1 MAWGVKTMK
10 FKSGS
15 KVKIGNVVLEA
26 LQSQIIRDYIAATED
41 PNKACSPE
49 GSIRIFS
56 SSTYRRWLKVNVS
69 RSNRIFY

>member
-26 LQSQIIRDYIAATED
+26 LQSQIIRD
-41 PNKACSPE
+41 CH
-49 GSIRIFS
+49 
-56 SSTYRRWLKVNVS
+56 RRSQQGLLS
-69 RSNRIFY
+69 RGADQNL

>member
-26 LQSQIIRDYIAATED
+26 LQSQIIRDYITATED
-41 PNKACSPE
+41 HNKACCPE
-49 GSIRIFS
+49 ALIRIFS
-56 SSTYRRWLKVNVS
+56 SSTYRRWLKVKVF
-69 RSNRIFY
+69 R